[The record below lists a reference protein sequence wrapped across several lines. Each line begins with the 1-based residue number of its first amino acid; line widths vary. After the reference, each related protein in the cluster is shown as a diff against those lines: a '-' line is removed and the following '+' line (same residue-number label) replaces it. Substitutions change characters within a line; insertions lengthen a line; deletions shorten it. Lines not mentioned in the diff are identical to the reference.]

1 MTKLPQRPSGRMI
14 VAGLL
19 ATTML
24 AAPFAV
30 IAAKRAADAPVRVEQ
45 TAVAVDFS
53 TVIKAVRPAVVS
65 IIVEKS
71 AMPVSEGGI
80 RRRPEL
86 GEDHPYRHFFEPFGR
101 DDRPRFPNLAFR

>member
-1 MTKLPQRPSGRMI
+1 MIKLSQSTSGRMI

-45 TAVAVDFS
+45 TAVSVDFS
-53 TVIKAVRPAVVS
+53 TVIKAVRAAVVG

-71 AMPVSEGGI
+71 AMPVSAEGM
-80 RRRPEL
+80 RRRPEF
-86 GEDHPYRHFFEPFGR
+86 GEDHPYRHFFEPFG
-101 DDRPRFPNLAFR
+101 PAL